1 MHIFWHDSP
10 CSLCR
15 TPKLCGNAQQR
26 PKRPGGLLPEELNF
40 IILASVVS
48 KLSNTQCGNLRI
60 FLVLRFLREINLR
73 RFLGP
78 SK

>member
-48 KLSNTQCGNLRI
+48 KMSDTQCGNLRI
-60 FLVLRFLREINLR
+60 IYHSDFT
-73 RFLGP
+73 
-78 SK
+78 

>member
-48 KLSNTQCGNLRI
+48 KLSNTQCENLRI
-60 FLVLRFLREINLR
+60 FLDSTQSLHEINL
-73 RFLGP
+73 G
-78 SK
+78 